1 MKRKYRVM
9 VRPLAWALP
18 SPAGA
23 RLSGLCDLDGNLLQC
38 RVRWPDSHCELLKHL
53 RFSLETESMRAITF
67 STPGGPE
74 VLQLTEVPDP
84 TPRPEQLLVRVRAT
98 SLNRADTLQR
108 RGQYP
113 PPLGE
118 SDILG
123 LELAGDVEAVGTMT
137 QGFRVGD
144 RVFGLV
150 GGGGYAEKAVI
161 DYRMAMPIPANW
173 SFVEAAAVPEVF
185 FTAQETLF
193 TLGQL
198 APGETVLIHA
208 GASGVGTAGIQM
220 ARHIGAR
227 VFATAGTPEK
237 VERITALGAEV
248 GINYKTEDFAARVR
262 ELTTR
267 VGVELIQDFVGAA
280 YWQRN
285 LQCLKV
291 DGRLVLVGL
300 MGGTKVEADLGLILR
315 QRLHIIGLT
324 MRSQSLQSKIAIT
337 QRFQERWLPLLAQG
351 HIRPIIDTSFALAE
365 AAAAHKYM
373 EDNRNV
379 GKIMLMVE

>member
-1 MKRKYRVM
+1 
-9 VRPLAWALP
+9 
-18 SPAGA
+18 
-23 RLSGLCDLDGNLLQC
+23 
-38 RVRWPDSHCELLKHL
+38 
-53 RFSLETESMRAITF
+53 MRAITF
-67 STPGGPE
+67 TTPGGPE

-98 SLNRADTLQR
+98 ALNRADTLQR

-123 LELAGDVEAVGTMT
+123 LELAGEVQAVGTMT

-161 DYRMAMPIPANW
+161 DYRMAMPIPASW

-185 FTAQETLF
+185 FTANETLF

-220 ARHIGAR
+220 ARYIGAR

-248 GINYKTEDFAARVR
+248 GINYRTEDFAARVR

-267 VGVELIQDFVGAA
+267 AGVELIQDFIGAA

-291 DGRLVLVGL
+291 GGRLVLVGL
-300 MGGTKVEADLGLILR
+300 MGGAKVEADLGLILR
-315 QRLHIIGLT
+315 QRLHIIGSVL
-324 MRSQSLQSKIAIT
+324 RSQSLESKIAIT
-337 QRFQERWLPLLAQG
+337 QRFRERWLPLLTQG
-351 HIRPIIDTSFALAE
+351 HIRPIIDTSFPLAE

-379 GKIMLMVE
+379 GKIMLVVE